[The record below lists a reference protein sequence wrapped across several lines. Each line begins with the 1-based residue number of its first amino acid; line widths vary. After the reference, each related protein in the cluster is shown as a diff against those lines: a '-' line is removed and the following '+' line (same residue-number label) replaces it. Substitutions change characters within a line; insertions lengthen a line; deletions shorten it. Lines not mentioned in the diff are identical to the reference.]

1 MCDNSRGRQTRE
13 SEIYFRNW
21 FLNGFKAK
29 IMELQS
35 ANFQAEKQP
44 ETTPSDQVHCQR
56 NNDIEIIP
64 KFAINGL

>member
-1 MCDNSRGRQTRE
+1 
-13 SEIYFRNW
+13 
-21 FLNGFKAK
+21 
-29 IMELQS
+29 MELQS

-64 KFAINGL
+64 NLQLMDNSFMVNCKTKNTAREHTFRW